1 MIRYNPEIEK
11 GLTNKQVEER
21 INNKLVNYNAIIP
34 TKTILQIITTN
45 IFTLFNFIN
54 FILAL
59 AIILVKSYI
68 NLLFMGVIICNTL
81 ISIIQEIRA
90 KITIDKLTILS
101 NSKVKV
107 VRNSNTLELDIDEIV
122 LDDLINFEVGSQIV
136 VDSIILDGECE
147 VDESFISGEAKTIYK
162 KVGDNLLSGS
172 FVVSGKVIA
181 KVEHIGL
188 DNYTSKISKEAKYLK
203 KVKSEILASLNKILK
218 VISIVIIPVG
228 LILFFKQINIG
239 GNTISASV
247 VNTVAALISMIP
259 DGLMLLSSTVFAV
272 AIIRLAK
279 HKVLVKELYSIETL
293 ARIDTLCLDK
303 TGTITNQ
310 IMEVKD
316 IIKLNNNYNI
326 DNILSNFA
334 YSFDSVNSTLKALQN
349 KFERKGDI
357 LVEKVIQFS
366 SIKKWSLIET
376 KEESY
381 ILGAPEF
388 VLKDTTIIE
397 KYLSKYSLDYR
408 VLLLAYSKEK
418 SENKK
423 LPDNIIPLAL
433 ILIEDNIRQE
443 APYIINYFD
452 RHGVDIKII
461 SGDNPLTVRSIAKR
475 SGVKD
480 YDKYIDLSKED
491 TPNYDYLVNNY
502 TIFGRVDPYQ
512 KKELILAL
520 KRSGK
525 IVGMTGDGV
534 NDVLA
539 LKEADTSISFGNAT
553 EAARNVSQIILLDTN
568 FSSVKEI
575 VREGRRTINNIERSS
590 MLFLVKTIFATI
602 LAIIF
607 LFVNLPYP
615 FIPIQLSLTS
625 SLTIGI
631 PSLVLALEANHNIV
645 RGKFLTNVISKSLP
659 AGLTM
664 AINIVIIL
672 ILSQTFNIGINE
684 SSTMCVI
691 SNATIGFMLLYKIS
705 KPFNLVKK
713 TLFLSMLTLFI
724 LESIVLKDIFALVAL
739 NLIESL
745 SLIVILLMSYFYLK
759 QFYKLYE
766 RIVKRYPSFF
776 E

>member
-1 MIRYNPEIEK
+1 MIRYNPEKEY
-11 GLTNKQVEER
+11 GLNSKQVEER
-21 INNKLVNYNAIIP
+21 INNKLVNYNSVVP
-34 TKTILQIITTN
+34 TKTTLQIISTN

-54 FILAL
+54 FVLAL

-68 NLLFMGVIICNTL
+68 NLLFMGVIVCNTL

-90 KITIDKLTILS
+90 KRTIDKLTILS
-101 NSKVKV
+101 ASKVKV
-107 VRNSNTLELDIDEIV
+107 IRDSNIIELNIDEIV
-122 LDDLINFEVGSQIV
+122 LDDLISFEIGSQIV
-136 VDSIILDGECE
+136 VDSIIIDGECE

-162 KVGDNLLSGS
+162 KVGDILLSGS
-172 FVVSGKVIA
+172 FIVSGKVIA

-188 DNYTSKISKEAKYLK
+188 DNHTSKISKEAKYLK
-203 KVKSEILASLNKILK
+203 KVKSEILLSLNKILK

-228 LILFFKQINIG
+228 LILFFKQINIS
-239 GNTISASV
+239 GNTITSSV

-279 HKVLVKELYSIETL
+279 YKVLVKELYSIETI

-310 IMEVKD
+310 VMEVKD
-316 IIKLNNNYNI
+316 VIKLNNDYDIN
-326 DNILSNFA
+326 NILSNFA

-349 KFERKGDI
+349 RFERKDNL
-357 LVEKVIQFS
+357 LVLKVIPFS

-376 KEESY
+376 NKGSY

-388 VLKDTTIIE
+388 ILKDTSSIDE
-397 KYLSKYSLDYR
+397 YLNKYSLDYR
-408 VLLLAYSKEK
+408 VLLLAYSNEL

-423 LPDNIIPLAL
+423 LPDNIKPLAL
-433 ILIEDNIRQE
+433 ILIEDNIREE
-443 APYIINYFD
+443 APIIIDYFD

-461 SGDNPLTVRSIAKR
+461 SGDNPITVRSIAKR
-475 SGVKD
+475 SGVKN
-480 YDKYIDLSKED
+480 YDKYIDLSKEKN
-491 TPNYDYLVNNY
+491 PNYDYLVKNY

-520 KRSGK
+520 KKNGK
-525 IVGMTGDGV
+525 VVGMTGDGV

-568 FSSVKEI
+568 FSSVKE
-575 VREGRRTINNIERSS
+575 VVKEGRRTINNIERSS

-607 LFVNLPYP
+607 LFVSLPYP

-631 PSLVLALEANHNIV
+631 PSLILALEANHDIV

-664 AINIVIIL
+664 VINIVIIL
-672 ILSQTFNIGINE
+672 ILSQIFHIDIDK

-691 SNATIGFMLLYKIS
+691 SNAAIGFMLLYKIS

-724 LESIVLKDIFALVAL
+724 LESIILKDIFALVAL
-739 NLIESL
+739 NIVESL
-745 SLIVILLMSYFYLK
+745 SLIVILLMSYFYMK

-766 RIVKRYPSFF
+766 HIVKRYPSFF